1 MPGAAAAAAA
11 AALLLLTH
19 AAAGSGSCERTCG
32 ALTVRYPFGFSPGCG
47 IRLGCDQAAG
57 TAWLGAAERELG
69 LQVSN
74 VTARAIFLALH
85 PVCSRRRRLDASVDA
100 LFSDNYAPT
109 SQVELLVSSC
119 NRTTTLARRNCS
131 VQPPRHLTSSSSS
144 SSSHCFR
151 GAKPENVSCVSAPS
165 GNRFLNRSEMLA
177 LGSECTGLVSA
188 AASYSYTPAPAPSLG
203 VMELEWWM
211 LGPCRCSAQANCSSV
226 STPAGR
232 PGFRCECLQGFE
244 GDGFAD
250 GAGCLG
256 GQCAPPSAPTAL
268 ISLFIDFVRTLDPR
282 VLPVPA
288 LLQRL
293 FSHWLTLDTTV

>member
-144 SSSHCFR
+144 SSSSHCSR
-151 GAKPENVSCVSAPS
+151 GAKPE
-165 GNRFLNRSEMLA
+165 
-177 LGSECTGLVSA
+177 TSA
-188 AASYSYTPAPAPSLG
+188 ASPRLAAT
-203 VMELEWWM
+203 
-211 LGPCRCSAQANCSSV
+211 V
-226 STPAGR
+226 S
-232 PGFRCECLQGFE
+232 
-244 GDGFAD
+244 
-250 GAGCLG
+250 
-256 GQCAPPSAPTAL
+256 
-268 ISLFIDFVRTLDPR
+268 
-282 VLPVPA
+282 
-288 LLQRL
+288 
-293 FSHWLTLDTTV
+293 